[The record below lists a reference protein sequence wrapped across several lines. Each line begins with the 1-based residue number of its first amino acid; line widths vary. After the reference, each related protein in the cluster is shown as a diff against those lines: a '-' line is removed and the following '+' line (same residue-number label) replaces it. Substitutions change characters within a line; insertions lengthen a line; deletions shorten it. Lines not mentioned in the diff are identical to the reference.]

1 MKPTV
6 AVCLLITDF
15 NVLVLKLP
23 DSNGTVAQ
31 V

>member
-23 DSNGTVAQ
+23 DSNDTVAQ